1 MDKNQQRKLYESIS
15 MVRRTQMKLRVHMNR
30 VERKFKS
37 KRTTREERGILLNLL
52 RTLYYLDYMLE
63 RVLTRAETLLIT
75 GIVSPK
81 DLEFAREILSKANTE
96 LGEVDPDIS
105 FMLAEAR
112 DSLASIRIESILPED
127 YTGTDLSFTS
137 LETDKEV
144 NEVIDEAKMY
154 ADNKIKELVEKSI
167 S

>member
-52 RTLYYLDYMLE
+52 RTLYYMDYMLE

-81 DLEFAREILSKANTE
+81 DLEFVREILSKANTE

-127 YTGTDLSFTS
+127 YISTDLSFTS

-144 NEVIDEAKMY
+144 IEVIDEAKMY

>member
-1 MDKNQQRKLYESIS
+1 VDKNQQRKLYESIS

-30 VERKFKS
+30 VERKFRS

-81 DLEFAREILSKANTE
+81 DLEFVREILSKANTE

-112 DSLASIRIESILPED
+112 DSLASIRIEPALPEN
-127 YTGTDLSFTS
+127 YTSTDLSFTS
-137 LETDKEV
+137 LETDREV
-144 NEVIDEAKMY
+144 SEVIDEARIY